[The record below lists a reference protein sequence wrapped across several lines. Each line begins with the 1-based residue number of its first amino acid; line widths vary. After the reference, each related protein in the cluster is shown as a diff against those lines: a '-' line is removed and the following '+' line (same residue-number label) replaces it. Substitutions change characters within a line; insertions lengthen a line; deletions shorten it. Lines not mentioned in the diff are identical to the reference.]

1 MFYRYLGLMHIAWVN
16 DLCCKHVAVCYRH
29 PIIRKLSTLR
39 TDNSVLA
46 KLLAEQLF
54 DNAMVS
60 AGLLDDARSM
70 VNRLNS
76 LLEKVLD
83 KH

>member
-1 MFYRYLGLMHIAWVN
+1 M
-16 DLCCKHVAVCYRH
+16 K
-29 PIIRKLSTLR
+29 KLSVLR
-39 TDNSVLA
+39 TENSQLA
-46 KLLAEQLF
+46 TLLAEQLF

-76 LLEKVLD
+76 LLEKVLE